1 MVSLDFQ
8 EAPAAK
14 KPARDYDDL
23 FDDDDD
29 DRVMDE
35 GLSDTNSPVKKAV
48 TGNDDDDDDDDFLMP
63 ATGRVRNRGAM
74 LDDEN
79 SLGERKNNEVC
90 YEGDGPPQTTRAASA
105 CMLQNSPSLLTSAG
119 GMNSNA
125 LS

>member
-63 ATGRVRNRGAM
+63 ATGRVRNRGAI